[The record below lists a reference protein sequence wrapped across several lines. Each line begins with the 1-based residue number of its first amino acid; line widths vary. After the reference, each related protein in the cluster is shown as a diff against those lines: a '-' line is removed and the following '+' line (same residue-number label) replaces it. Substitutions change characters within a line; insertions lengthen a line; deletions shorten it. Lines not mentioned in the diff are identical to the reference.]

1 MLVRRSEQHKVVCR
15 AVVARRP
22 LDVEVLAGVDLDAR
36 GGRVDPLPARAH
48 RGRACGAAAPRGT
61 LARVVGRRDRRA
73 ADASSAGKPL
83 AEARKRRAAI
93 ERPSV
98 GSNAQTA
105 CTATI
110 VSGAHEQNNL

>member
-1 MLVRRSEQHKVVCR
+1 MR
-15 AVVARRP
+15 AGGDEGGLSHVIADAARCARVARLRP
-22 LDVEVLAGVDLDAR
+22 AAR
-36 GGRVDPLPARAH
+36 SLVSSDDGTGARRTRHAY
-48 RGRACGAAAPRGT
+48 A
-61 LARVVGRRDRRA
+61 
-73 ADASSAGKPL
+73 SAGKPL

-98 GSNAQTA
+98 GSNAKSA